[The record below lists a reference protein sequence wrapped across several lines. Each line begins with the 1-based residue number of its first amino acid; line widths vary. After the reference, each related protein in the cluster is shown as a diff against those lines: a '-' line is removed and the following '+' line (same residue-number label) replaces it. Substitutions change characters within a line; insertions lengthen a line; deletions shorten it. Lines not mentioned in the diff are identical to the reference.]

1 MSKNKILIYGSA
13 GYMGKL
19 LTKYAQEHNLL
30 IILGA
35 RQNFSSSFPTR
46 IFSLDEETKIIE
58 QLHDIKLV
66 INLAG
71 PFVNTN
77 KQLVQACIKS
87 QTHYIDIAGEVPEF
101 ESLYQYNQ
109 AAIEANIMIMPGAGF
124 GVVPTDIVANLA
136 KQQLPDASHLKIA
149 YITEGGA
156 SRGTLKTV
164 LKDINKAGVILKNG
178 RYEIAT
184 PAFKKID
191 LNVAGQKFNLVYNPW
206 RADLYT
212 ARLSTGISNI
222 ETYANFPGFVV
233 RMMQGKLLW
242 LRDLILNRLI
252 NLIPEGPSTKQLK
265 KGRTICHAIVSNS
278 QGQSASATIIGPEA
292 YLFTAETLIA
302 ISKRIVLDADFK
314 VGYQTPNIYGKALL
328 DSIPNVQIL

>member
-19 LTKYAQEHNLL
+19 LTKYAQEHNLP

-35 RQNFSSSFPTR
+35 RQNFSTSFPTR

-71 PFVNTN
+71 PFINTN

-87 QTHYIDIAGEVPEF
+87 QTHYIDIAGEAPEF

-136 KQQLPDASHLKIA
+136 KQKLPNASHLKIA

-164 LKDINKAGVILKNG
+164 LKDINKAGLILKNG
-178 RYEIAT
+178 YYEIAT

-212 ARLSTGISNI
+212 ARLSTSISNI

-252 NLIPEGPSTKQLK
+252 NLIPEGPSTKQLE

-278 QGQSASATIIGPEA
+278 QGQSESATIIGPEA
-292 YLFTAETLIA
+292 YLFTAETLIT

-328 DSIPNVQIL
+328 DSIPSVQIL